1 MAEFDLAKLMQ
12 DVSKADT
19 GREQIVYLP
28 YASII
33 PDAGNGYSM
42 AGVEELAR
50 NIELVGLQQPP
61 RVRPTDEDP
70 DVYRIISGHRRHA
83 AIGLLIDQGSQR
95 FARGVPCIIDS
106 AAASAAM
113 RELQLLMGNA
123 DNRVM
128 TQADQMQQ
136 AERVSDCIRRLEE
149 EGYQFPGRHRDWV
162 AKLSGMSRTKIAR
175 LDAIRHNLAASLLE
189 HFNAGELGIS
199 AAYRLSQEKEQI
211 QHEVYRTYGRGVN
224 DLTDVQLEEAI
235 ARRKAPRQD
244 PPIKAGPKETAGW
257 DVDAYLENR
266 RKEDDDFFEM
276 LSGVAKVLIEP
287 IDSVNSRSEG
297 IEALKRR
304 FLNYYAS
311 AYGTQPYITGSAK
324 GLTLKARGYDQIFRT
339 WTEVYDMLCTIALN
353 RAANGCAWDEDEEDE
368 DEEPEEEMPTVR
380 WESRAVT
387 PPQREPLLLYQ
398 LTNAGPKY
406 TPAVYHGG
414 AVFRKP
420 AWSGQTGAELSGIA
434 QQFSMWMQFPDPNSY
449 GEEYK
454 IAALAAAPAWQTGDP
469 PEDGVYCCRLQT
481 SGRALLTLCR
491 WLGDGWYLM
500 TNDSKIA
507 LECLGWWPVPKES
520 EEAQNHG

>member
-1 MAEFDLAKLMQ
+1 MAEFDLSKLMK

-33 PDAGNGYSM
+33 PDATNGYSM
-42 AGVEELAR
+42 ASVEELAR

-83 AIGLLIDQGSQR
+83 AIGLLIDQGSER
-95 FARGVPCIIDS
+95 FSRGVPCIIDS

-136 AERVSDCIRRLEE
+136 AERVSDCIRKLEE

-162 AKLSGMSRTKIAR
+162 AKLSGLSRTKIAR
-175 LDAIRHNLAASLLE
+175 LDAIRHNLAASLLD

-211 QHEVYRTYGRGVN
+211 QHDVYRTYGRGVN

-244 PPIKAGPKETAGW
+244 LPIKAGPKETAGW

-276 LSGVAKVLIEP
+276 LSGVAKELIEP
-287 IDSVNSRSEG
+287 IDAVNSRSEG
-297 IEALKRR
+297 IEALKHR
-304 FLNYYAS
+304 FRNYYAS
-311 AYGTQPYITGSAK
+311 AYGMKPSITGSAK

-353 RAANGCAWDEDEEDE
+353 RAANGCTWDENEED
-368 DEEPEEEMPTVR
+368 EPEEEAPTVR
-380 WESRAVT
+380 WESRAIT

-398 LTNAGPKY
+398 LTNAGPKF
-406 TPAVYHGG
+406 TPAVYCGG

-420 AWSGQTGAELSGIA
+420 AWAGQTGAELTGIA
-434 QQFSMWMQFPDPNSY
+434 QQFSHWLKIPDPHNY
-449 GEEYK
+449 GEEYR
-454 IAALAAAPAWQTGDP
+454 LAPPEPVSETDTLTCWQTGT
-469 PEDGVYCCRLQT
+469 PEKDGAYWCKIQCGKETKMQP
-481 SGRALLTLCR
+481 AR
-491 WLGDGWYLM
+491 WYDDDWHFYNM
-500 TNDSKIA
+500 DSTFMA
-507 LECLGWWPVPKES
+507 PVLKWHPLP
-520 EEAQNHG
+520 EEEDE